1 MYLLDTNVISEL
13 RKKPGRIDANVL
25 AWSEG
30 VHPLDQYISVVTLQE
45 LETGVLLLDRHD
57 PAQANMLRHWL
68 ETMLRPA
75 FAKRILPVTQEV
87 ALRNAQFHIPD
98 PHPYRDSLIAA
109 TAFVHGLI
117 VVTRNVTDFRRTG
130 VRMVNPWVAQ

>member
-1 MYLLDTNVISEL
+1 MYLLDTNVVSEL

-57 PAQANMLRHWL
+57 TAQAKMLRHWL

-87 ALRNAQFHIPD
+87 ALRNAQLHIPD
-98 PHPYRDSLIAA
+98 PQPYRDSLIAA
-109 TAFVHGLI
+109 TALVHGLT
-117 VVTRNVTDFRRTG
+117 VVTRDVTDFEPTG
-130 VRMVNPWVAQ
+130 VRVVNPWVAQ